1 QGRSIG
7 AHGSRSNEPS
17 ARRISGGVSHSSHQP
32 FWAGTGRADKK
43 KPRRSAVSRM
53 FRDVVGFRNGGGGG
67 NRTPVRRRS
76 APGATCLAHRWV
88 SSRSSTMRKAHFET
102 SLLDLAERR
111 QAAAISDPVIMTLH
125 PRARAQTGSGLGL
138 KRPERRRRRWRLSFC
153 HRINEEDDA
162 LGMLQATSLPPS
174 KPCRPRG
181 PDMVGVVGEECNRGW

>member
-1 QGRSIG
+1 MLRDEGGQEKGRNPYFYSG
-7 AHGSRSNEPS
+7 LRPYWDFLEPC
-17 ARRISGGVSHSSHQP
+17 
-32 FWAGTGRADKK
+32 K
-43 KPRRSAVSRM
+43 
-53 FRDVVGFRNGGGGG
+53 NGGGG

-174 KPCRPRG
+174 KPGRPREHFQVETKDFL
-181 PDMVGVVGEECNRGW
+181 PLFRHA